1 MENRSNVLS
10 LESQNNVFLIDWL
23 TVVFHDQT
31 VFGVQHLLGLTGAD
45 IPWQERHNFV
55 YGYPVTTF
63 WNNISIRWG
72 ADNVAFYTDDADKS
86 AAEKVRTDMGICL
99 EMSGTGCRAFEQYGS
114 GDWLQLLHQ
123 ICDCEGR
130 VSITRLDLAYD
141 DHTGL
146 LDIYR
151 IEQDV
156 RDRYYVSKSRKSM
169 ITWSDDWDEDI
180 QGLTIE
186 VGSRKSDVLIR
197 IYNKAA
203 ERGYDHNKHWVRVE
217 LQLRKDRAVVAALE
231 ILKGQHVGRTA
242 AGILR
247 NYCTFRT
254 PSSDSN
260 RCRWPLTD
268 YWDKVLM
275 DMEKISIVIAPG
287 EPYNFHKTEKHM
299 LEQYGQAFICYYRMY
314 GETFSFLLDA
324 MKRFPVLKPKYE
336 AAINEYNLMKSERRR
351 RLDEGRKFYG
361 FEVIPEDDPFSQ
373 LDVFEIFGDDLLF
386 DPGDQLPG
394 DPGLGCC

>member
-31 VFGVQHLLGLTGAD
+31 VFGVQYLLGLAGAD

-72 ADNVAFYTDDADKS
+72 ADNAAYYSDDADKT

-99 EMSGTGCRAFEQYGS
+99 EMSGTGCRAFEQYGA
-114 GDWLQLLHQ
+114 GDWLKLLHD

-130 VSITRLDLAYD
+130 VSITRMDLAYD

-151 IEQDV
+151 IRSDV
-156 RDRYYVSKSRKSM
+156 EDRNLVCKAKETN
-169 ITWSDDWDEDI
+169 IHISDNFNTNI
-180 QGLTIE
+180 KGLTIE
-186 VGSRKSDVLIR
+186 VGSRHSKVLIR
-197 IYNKAA
+197 IYDKAA
-203 ERGYDHNKHWVRVE
+203 ERGFDSSRHWVRVE
-217 LQLRKDRAVVAALE
+217 LQLRKERAFVAALE

-254 PSSDSN
+254 PSGDTN

-268 YWDKVLM
+268 YWDKVFM
-275 DMEKISIVIAPG
+275 DMVKISIVIAPG

-299 LEQYGQAFICYYRMY
+299 LEQYGQAFITYYRMY
-314 GETFSFLLDA
+314 GEIGSFLMDA

-336 AAINEYNLMKSERRR
+336 AAINEYILLKSERKR

-373 LDVFEIFGDDLLF
+373 IDVFEVFGDDLLS
-386 DPGDQLPG
+386 DPGDELPG
-394 DPGLGCC
+394 DSGMG